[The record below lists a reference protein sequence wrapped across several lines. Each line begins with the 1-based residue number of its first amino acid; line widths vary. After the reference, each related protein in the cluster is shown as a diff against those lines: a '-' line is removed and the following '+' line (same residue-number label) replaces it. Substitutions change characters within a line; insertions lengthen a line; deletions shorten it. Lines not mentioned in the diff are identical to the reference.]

1 MMEGLELLIPK
12 APEIWVSLASFL
24 VLFFALAKFAFPAIS
39 KMLDERA
46 AKIRES
52 LERAEETRVEAEALL
67 EDYKVQMAEARNES
81 AKVIEQGRKVAE
93 AMREEMIVR
102 ARQEADAIVVQARE
116 DIEGEKKAAMA
127 DLRSEIAE
135 LSVAVAGKLL
145 GEKLSAAEHN
155 ALIERYVS
163 EVGGL
168 NEG

>member
-1 MMEGLELLIPK
+1 MEGLELLIPK
-12 APEIWVSLASFL
+12 PPEIWVSLASFL
-24 VLFFALAKFAFPAIS
+24 ILFFALARFAFPAIS

-52 LERAEETRVEAEALL
+52 LQRAEETRVEAEALL
-67 EDYKVQMAEARNES
+67 EDYKVQMAKARNES

-93 AMREEMIVR
+93 AMREEMIAK
-102 ARQEADAIVVQARE
+102 ARDDADAIVERARE
-116 DIEGEKKAAMA
+116 EIEGEKKAAMA
-127 DLRSEIAE
+127 DLRADIAE

-145 GEKLSAAEHN
+145 GEKLTVAEHG
-155 ALIERYVS
+155 ALIDRYVS